1 MYLKSITLLEPSGN
15 LAAEVSAAGPAMVEF
30 RQSESTG
37 EFVLMEINGKFWGSE
52 INGKF
57 WGSLE
62 LSLAAGVNF
71 AADLIRLQRGET
83 LAFDR
88 GFERN
93 CEFYGP
99 WTEIS

>member
-1 MYLKSITLLEPSGN
+1 M
-15 LAAEVSAAGPAMVEF
+15 SAAGPAMVEF

-37 EFVLMEINGKFWGSE
+37 EFVLMA

-71 AADLIRLQRGET
+71 AADLIRFQRGKRLPST
-83 LAFDR
+83 GGSTAIA
-88 GFERN
+88 N
-93 CEFYGP
+93 SIGP